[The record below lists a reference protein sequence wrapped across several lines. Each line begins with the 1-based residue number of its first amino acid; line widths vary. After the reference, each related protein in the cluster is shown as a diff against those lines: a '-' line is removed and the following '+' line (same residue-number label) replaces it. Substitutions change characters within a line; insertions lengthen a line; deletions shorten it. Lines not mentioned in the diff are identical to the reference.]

1 MQRFAWHLASCILN
15 LAQAFQAGLMPQV
28 FKAVALLERESHTK
42 GYTESIIDTNDEHG
56 HEAYTNR

>member
-1 MQRFAWHLASCILN
+1 MQ
-15 LAQAFQAGLMPQV
+15 QA

-42 GYTESIIDTNDEHG
+42 GYTESIIDANDEHG